1 MMSAKRILSV
11 FYILA
16 YCTVTIFGEKKRLL
30 ENIPNN
36 VDSRLHDIEVKLQ
49 QLTSQTTDKDMYIT
63 QLQSTVLKLQSTVN
77 QLEHDRNN
85 QSAQIQAMQKIVN
98 AKNAGCQSGNHQLVD
113 AKGHAQSASTVIH
126 FKEPFAEIPTIVW
139 GTTALDIDHNHNT
152 RFGSSVQSITK
163 AGFTMQA
170 GTWSDTG
177 IYSVQIQWMA
187 CPAHI

>member
-1 MMSAKRILSV
+1 MSAKQILSV

-16 YCTVTIFGEKKRLL
+16 YCTVTIIGEKKRLL

-85 QSAQIQAMQKIVN
+85 QSAQIQAMQKI
-98 AKNAGCQSGNHQLVD
+98 GQSGNHHLVD

-126 FKEPFAEIPTIVW
+126 FNEPFAEIPTVVW

-152 RFGSSVQSITK
+152 RFASSVQSITK

-170 GTWSDTG
+170 STWSDTG